1 MSLQDFFNSTGG
13 QIAVVAVIIILFGS
27 ILYSG
32 KGKPADTKSLA
43 VSALLVALSIILN
56 QLVLFRMPQGGSI
69 TAFSMVPMF
78 SFAFLL
84 IRE

>member
-43 VSALLVALSIILN
+43 V
-56 QLVLFRMPQGGSI
+56 
-69 TAFSMVPMF
+69 
-78 SFAFLL
+78 
-84 IRE
+84 